1 MFEPGAG
8 RRAAE
13 YTVHTLLILWLVAFV
28 GAMIVSSMDK
38 AYGAPPENA
47 DPALA
52 PWFQSLRQPETGMSC
67 CDIADCRPTE
77 YRMTG
82 DDYEVWIDNKWM
94 TVPPRRI
101 LQRTDNPVGRAV
113 VCWTPQRGIMCFV
126 RAVEAMLEYRPI
138 GRDTA

>member
-1 MFEPGAG
+1 MASAPGLATFTG
-8 RRAAE
+8 IITASLLAASP
-13 YTVHTLLILWLVAFV
+13 AP
-28 GAMIVSSMDK
+28 A
-38 AYGAPPENA
+38 APPPNA

-77 YRMTG
+77 YRTVG
-82 DDYEVWIDNKWM
+82 DSYEVWVDNQWM

-101 LQRTDNPVGRAV
+101 LQRADNPVGRAV

-126 RAVEAMLEYRPI
+126 RGTEAE
-138 GRDTA
+138 GAE

>member
-1 MFEPGAG
+1 MTFVPVSVTLAG
-8 RRAAE
+8 TITVLLLAAFP
-13 YTVHTLLILWLVAFV
+13 AP
-28 GAMIVSSMDK
+28 A
-38 AYGAPPENA
+38 APPPNA

-77 YRMTG
+77 YRTVG
-82 DDYEVWIDNKWM
+82 DAYEVWIDNQWM

-101 LQRTDNPVGRAV
+101 LQRADNPVGRAV

-126 RAVEAMLEYRPI
+126 RGTEA
-138 GRDTA
+138 